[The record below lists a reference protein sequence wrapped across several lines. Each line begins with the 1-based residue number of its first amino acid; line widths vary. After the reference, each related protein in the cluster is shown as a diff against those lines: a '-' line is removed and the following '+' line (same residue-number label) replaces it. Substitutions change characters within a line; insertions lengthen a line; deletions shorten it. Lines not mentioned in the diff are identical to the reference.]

1 MAGEKDLNS
10 LLKDLHP
17 KLNPGTYV
25 FITTKAPLDV
35 DRSHIIFEFKEF
47 EGVTHIISKE
57 KAEELELE
65 YAFVSSWITLNVHSS
80 LEAIGL
86 TAAIAGALTK
96 IILAVTLL
104 RPSIMIIFLFRKTKH
119 VWRWMFW
126 KKLPNIYNH
135 YTGWFLRTD

>member
-10 LLKDLHP
+10 LLKGLHP

-96 IILAVTLL
+96 NNISCNVVAAFYHDHLFVPENKTRLAMDVLEKITEHL
-104 RPSIMIIFLFRKTKH
+104 
-119 VWRWMFW
+119 
-126 KKLPNIYNH
+126 
-135 YTGWFLRTD
+135 

>member
-10 LLKDLHP
+10 LLKGLHP

-35 DRSHIIFEFKEF
+35 DRSHIIFEFKEY

-96 IILAVTLL
+96 NNISCNVVAAFYHDHLFVPENKTRLAMDVLEK
-104 RPSIMIIFLFRKTKH
+104 ITKH
-119 VWRWMFW
+119 
-126 KKLPNIYNH
+126 L
-135 YTGWFLRTD
+135 